1 MSVLLDQSLLLDLV
15 VKADDDDGQD
25 PLLLPPP
32 PLLRQPHICTL
43 RTNNHSC
50 RTKPCTTAITNPGK
64 NYWCFLCFKCQPL
77 HISFLC
83 VI

>member
-15 VKADDDDGQD
+15 VKADDDDDDDGQD

-32 PLLRQPHICTL
+32 PLLQPHVCTL

-50 RTKPCTTAITNPGK
+50 RTKPCTTAITNAGRK
-64 NYWCFLCFKCQPL
+64 
-77 HISFLC
+77 H
-83 VI
+83 